1 LRLLK
6 KAQETIKEKVEIEDS
21 QNKKNKEKQSRLN
34 SKLKMPQKLRLNKIK
49 KMLQKDKVV
58 EEGQDKVK
66 NDFIFLNKLHINN

>member
-58 EEGQDKVK
+58 EEDQDKVK
-66 NDFIFLNKLHINN
+66 NDLIFLNKLHINN

>member
-6 KAQETIKEKVEIEDS
+6 KAQKTIKEKVEIEDS
-21 QNKKNKEKQSRLN
+21 QNKKNKEKQSQLN

-66 NDFIFLNKLHINN
+66 NDLIFLNKLHINN

>member
-6 KAQETIKEKVEIEDS
+6 KAQKTIKEKVEIEDS
-21 QNKKNKEKQSRLN
+21 QNKKNKEKQSQLN

-58 EEGQDKVK
+58 EEDQDKVK
-66 NDFIFLNKLHINN
+66 NDLIFLN